1 MIKEI
6 VWVQCNDVAS
16 TIFTPIILAGKEVEE
31 LSDGSVIEPTLFNSD
46 ITAYAPWGSVTS
58 ALCSQW
64 VKMSQESS
72 ADITIIIFHN
82 KAPFKSVKDNNHR
95 VIDLTGKNKSSIA
108 TMFDIAGRDI
118 DKSAISSIASAKD
131 RAVQVVCNLIVQT
144 DGFITRDMATQHM
157 PLPEEKLYLVVDNIL
172 SGNPHDLEK
181 MFDSFSEYNVAWEA
195 VSGFVVKQV
204 PALIACSSSPQRE
217 RKDIAVSLGISEKSV
232 NFFLRK
238 VPRWSERQISLMM
251 WLTGWMD
258 EQVKSGSAQSNPGV
272 VKSALR
278 MMVRIQ

>member
-64 VKMSQESS
+64 VTMSQESS

-144 DGFITRDMATQHM
+144 DGFITRDMATQNM

-217 RKDIAVSLGISEKSV
+217 RRDIAVSLGISEKSV

>member
-1 MIKEI
+1 M
-6 VWVQCNDVAS
+6 QCNDVAS

-64 VKMSQESS
+64 VTMSQESS

>member
-16 TIFTPIILAGKEVEE
+16 TIFTPIILEGKEVEE

-108 TMFDIAGRDI
+108 TMFDIAGREI

-144 DGFITRDMATQHM
+144 DGFITKDMATQNM

-172 SGNPHDLEK
+172 GGNPNDLEK

>member
-64 VKMSQESS
+64 VTMSQESS

>member
-64 VKMSQESS
+64 VTMSQESS

-108 TMFDIAGRDI
+108 TMFDIAGREI

>member
-1 MIKEI
+1 M
-6 VWVQCNDVAS
+6 QCNDVAS

-64 VKMSQESS
+64 VTMSQESS

-108 TMFDIAGRDI
+108 TMFDIAGREI

-144 DGFITRDMATQHM
+144 DGFITKDMATQNM

-172 SGNPHDLEK
+172 GGNPNDLEK

>member
-64 VKMSQESS
+64 VTMSQESS

-108 TMFDIAGRDI
+108 TMFDIAGREI

-144 DGFITRDMATQHM
+144 DGFITRDMATQNM

>member
-64 VKMSQESS
+64 VTMSQESS

-108 TMFDIAGRDI
+108 TMFDIAGREI

-144 DGFITRDMATQHM
+144 DGFITKDMATQHM

-172 SGNPHDLEK
+172 GGNPNDLEK

>member
-1 MIKEI
+1 M
-6 VWVQCNDVAS
+6 QCNDVAS

-108 TMFDIAGRDI
+108 TMFDIAGREI

-144 DGFITRDMATQHM
+144 DGFITRDMATQNM

>member
-108 TMFDIAGRDI
+108 TMFDIAGREI

>member
-64 VKMSQESS
+64 VTMSQESS

-144 DGFITRDMATQHM
+144 DGFITRDMATQNM

>member
-1 MIKEI
+1 M
-6 VWVQCNDVAS
+6 QCNDVAS

-64 VKMSQESS
+64 VTMSQESS

-108 TMFDIAGRDI
+108 TMFDIAGREI

-144 DGFITRDMATQHM
+144 DGFITKDMATQHM

-172 SGNPHDLEK
+172 GGNPNDLEK

>member
-16 TIFTPIILAGKEVEE
+16 TIFTPIILSGKEVEE

-64 VKMSQESS
+64 VTMSQESS

-108 TMFDIAGRDI
+108 TMFDIAGREI
-118 DKSAISSIASAKD
+118 EKSAISSIASAKD

-144 DGFITRDMATQHM
+144 DGFITKDMATQHM

-172 SGNPHDLEK
+172 GGNPHDLEK

-238 VPRWSERQISLMM
+238 VPRWNERQISLMM

>member
-31 LSDGSVIEPTLFNSD
+31 LGDGSVIEPTLFNSD

-64 VKMSQESS
+64 VTMSQESS

-108 TMFDIAGRDI
+108 TMFDIAGREI
-118 DKSAISSIASAKD
+118 DKSAISSIASAKE

-144 DGFITRDMATQHM
+144 DGFITKDMATQHM

-172 SGNPHDLEK
+172 GGNPNDLEK